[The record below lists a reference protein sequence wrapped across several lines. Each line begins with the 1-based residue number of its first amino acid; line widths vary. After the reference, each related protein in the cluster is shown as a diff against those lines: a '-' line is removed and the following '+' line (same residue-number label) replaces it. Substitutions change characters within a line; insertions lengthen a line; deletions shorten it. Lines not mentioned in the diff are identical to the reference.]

1 MTWKCAQIDQHPS
14 IMLVPNYQILKTSLK
29 FLISLRKST
38 KSRRPDSC
46 NRRLDVLSRWL
57 KTKSQIKF
65 IFSDLMFLYMC
76 QWSSGIIAGND
87 SDDLGSIPGRVN
99 FLKFQ
104 ISIPLIFSHV
114 QGYIYTH
121 LDWNYHNHHSLVA
134 LCQSIELMVK
144 SSIPVKVRMSWEVL
158 WGY

>member
-1 MTWKCAQIDQHPS
+1 MSVISEKYQSGLFPLSDDWQDDVRSSLYFQIWCSWVSDS
-14 IMLVPNYQILKTSLK
+14 GLV
-29 FLISLRKST
+29 
-38 KSRRPDSC
+38 
-46 NRRLDVLSRWL
+46 V
-57 KTKSQIKF
+57 
-65 IFSDLMFLYMC
+65 
-76 QWSSGIIAGND
+76 WSPGND
-87 SDDLGSIPGRVN
+87 SDDLGSIPGRVK

-104 ISIPLIFSHV
+104 ILIPLIFSHV

-158 WGY
+158 WGYWELLIWLVQSEETKALVGGEVRMTVDFPPGYIVT